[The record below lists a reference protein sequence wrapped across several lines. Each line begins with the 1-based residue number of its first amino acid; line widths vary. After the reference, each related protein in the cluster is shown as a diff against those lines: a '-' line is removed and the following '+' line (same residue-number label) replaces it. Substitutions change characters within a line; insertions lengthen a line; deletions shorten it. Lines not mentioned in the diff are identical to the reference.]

1 MEEIIPL
8 LRKKI
13 QEKIHVEEDE
23 NNLSFEIVITG
34 KLFGKLAYPGE
45 IEQMLIMLGGLRSKV
60 PMYIS
65 VNEKD
70 QKINIRVEN
79 QSNYL
84 LVQSSIKN
92 IWDNA
97 IHMFSEILKG
107 NFDVIKDIPSM
118 DE

>member
-8 LRKKI
+8 LQKKI

-23 NNLSFEIVITG
+23 DNLSIGIVISG
-34 KLFGKLAYPGE
+34 KHFGKLAYPGE
-45 IEQMLIMLGGLRSKV
+45 IEKMLIMLGGLRSKV
-60 PMYIS
+60 PMHIS

-70 QKINIRVEN
+70 QKINLRVEN
-79 QSNYL
+79 LSDYL
-84 LVQSSIKN
+84 LIQTAIKK

-97 IHMFSEILKG
+97 IYMFSEILKG

>member
-23 NNLSFEIVITG
+23 NNLSFGITISG
-34 KLFGKLAYPGE
+34 KPFGKLLYPGE
-45 IEQMLIMLGGLRSKV
+45 IKNMLIMLGGLRGKIPIHV
-60 PMYIS
+60 S

-70 QKINIRVEN
+70 QKINIRIEN
-79 QSNYL
+79 QSDYL
-84 LVQSSIKN
+84 LVQSAIKK

-97 IHMFSEILKG
+97 IYMFSEILKG

>member
-13 QEKIHVEEDE
+13 QEKIQVEEDKD
-23 NNLSFEIVITG
+23 NLSIGIIISG

-45 IEQMLIMLGGLRSKV
+45 IEKMLIMLGGLRSNV
-60 PMYIS
+60 PMHIS

-70 QKINIRVEN
+70 QKINLRVEN
-79 QSNYL
+79 QSDYL
-84 LVQSSIKN
+84 LIQTAIKK

-97 IHMFSEILKG
+97 IYMFSEILKG

-118 DE
+118 DV

>member
-1 MEEIIPL
+1 MEEIVPL

-13 QEKIHVEEDE
+13 QEKIHVEEEE
-23 NNLSFEIVITG
+23 NNLSIGIAISG

-45 IEQMLIMLGGLRSKV
+45 IEQMLIMLGGLRSKI
-60 PMYIS
+60 PMHVS

-70 QKINIRVEN
+70 QTIKLRVEN
-79 QSNYL
+79 QSDYL
-84 LVQSSIKN
+84 LVQSAIKK

-97 IHMFSEILKG
+97 IYMFSEILKG